1 MQSLSVQAKGLQS
14 IIIIN
19 LCAKAA
25 LQKYMST
32 YYDIKN
38 LVTMQE
44 ICSMYGIPVNRSGFA
59 NCVFHSG
66 DHTASLKIYPGSGG
80 FHCFGC
86 GAHGSVIDF
95 VMRLFDL
102 NFRQAV
108 LRINA
113 DFRLGLTPGKP
124 DRAARSAALD
134 ARREEQRRKDQAEEN
149 FRYVASELH
158 YWREVLEV
166 FPPVRQGDTVYYYPL
181 YVEAVK
187 RLPYIEY
194 WLDDFIEKGGKE
206 HWMKCPLTP
215 AMTI

>member
-1 MQSLSVQAKGLQS
+1 M
-14 IIIIN
+14 
-19 LCAKAA
+19 AA
-25 LQKYMST
+25 
-32 YYDIKN
+32 DIRRM
-38 LVTMQE
+38 LTAQQVAE
-44 ICSMYGIPVNRSGFA
+44 FYGFQVGRSRFMK
-59 NCVFHSG
+59 CPFHQG
-66 DHTASLKIYPGSGG
+66 DHTASLKLYDGEGG

-113 DFRLGLTPGKP
+113 DFHLGLTPSKP
-124 DRAARSAALD
+124 DRSTRSAALE

-149 FRYVASELH
+149 FRYMAFELH
-158 YWREVLEV
+158 YWKDVLEV
-166 FPPVRQGDTVYYYPL
+166 FPPVHQDDSAWYHPL

-194 WLDDFIEKGGKE
+194 WLDDYIEKGGKE

>member
-1 MQSLSVQAKGLQS
+1 
-14 IIIIN
+14 
-19 LCAKAA
+19 
-25 LQKYMST
+25 MST
-32 YYDIKN
+32 YCEIKN

-80 FHCFGC
+80 FHCFAC

-95 VMRLFDL
+95 VMRLFNL

-113 DFRLGLTPGKP
+113 DFHLGLTPSKP
-124 DRAARSAALD
+124 DRAARSAALE
-134 ARREEQRRKDQAEEN
+134 ARREEQRKKGQAEEN
-149 FRYVASELH
+149 FRYMTSELH
-158 YWREVLEV
+158 YWRDVLDV
-166 FPPVRQGDTVYYYPL
+166 FPPVRLGDTAYYHPL

-194 WLDDFIEKGGKE
+194 WLDDYIEKGGKD
-206 HWMKCPLTP
+206 HWMKFQHTQE
-215 AMTI
+215 MTT

>member
-1 MQSLSVQAKGLQS
+1 MGIAD
-14 IIIIN
+14 
-19 LCAKAA
+19 
-25 LQKYMST
+25 
-32 YYDIKN
+32 DIKH
-38 LVTMQE
+38 LLTVQRVAE
-44 ICSMYGIPVNRSGFA
+44 FYGFQVNRSGFMK
-59 NCVFHSG
+59 CPFHQG
-66 DHTASLKIYPGSGG
+66 DHTASLKLYDGDGG

-95 VMRLFDL
+95 VMRLFGL

-113 DFRLGLTPGKP
+113 DFHLGLTTSKP
-124 DRAARSAALD
+124 DRAARSAALE

-149 FRYVASELH
+149 FRYMASERH
-158 YWREVLEV
+158 YWRDVLEV
-166 FPPVRQGDTVYYYPL
+166 LPPVRQGDDAYYHPL

-206 HWMKCPLTP
+206 HWMKFQHIQGT
-215 AMTI
+215 TT

>member
-1 MQSLSVQAKGLQS
+1 
-14 IIIIN
+14 
-19 LCAKAA
+19 
-25 LQKYMST
+25 MST
-32 YYDIKN
+32 YCDVKN

-95 VMRLFDL
+95 VMRLFNL

-113 DFRLGLTPGKP
+113 DFHLGLTASKP
-124 DRAARSAALD
+124 DRAERSRVLE
-134 ARREEQRRKDQAEEN
+134 ARREERRRKDQAEAN
-149 FRYVASELH
+149 FNFMLSEQRYWKEAEA
-158 YWREVLEV
+158 V
-166 FPPVRQGDTVYYYPL
+166 FPPIAQDGKAYCHPL
-181 YVEAVK
+181 YAEAVK

-194 WLDDFIEKGGKE
+194 WLDDYIEKGGKE
-206 HWMKCPLTP
+206 HWGTCPLSP
-215 AMTI
+215 MMTI